1 MNNTTREFGGTGW
14 VGTTDKWPARPSDI
28 LAVESVFIGDIVVT
42 TVDGCVWVDP
52 PEES

>member
-1 MNNTTREFGGTGW
+1 MGLTAGPVELGVEF
-14 VGTTDKWPARPSDI
+14 VVA
-28 LAVESVFIGDIVVT
+28 AVESVFIGDIVVT